1 MSSSPGC
8 HRPFKY
14 PELNDLLF
22 GSEEF
27 AVRVDGVLPLKELW
41 EPDIAV
47 LPSMAR
53 STTFGYGSG

>member
-27 AVRVDGVLPLKELW
+27 AVRVEGDLPLIYLG

-47 LPSMAR
+47 PPLVAR
-53 STTFGYGSG
+53 ATTFGYGFG